1 MAVVSPPGLF
11 NRPAYPSGMASA
23 PKKLPRW
30 EIAIIRKRG
39 GVIGTVEAPDA
50 EAAVKAAIEKWGI
63 TEPERQK
70 RLAAHRI
77 S

>member
-1 MAVVSPPGLF
+1 MAP
-11 NRPAYPSGMASA
+11 
-23 PKKLPRW
+23 KLPRW

-39 GVIGTVEAPDA
+39 EEIGTVEAPNA
-50 EAAVKAAIEKWGI
+50 EAAIKAAIEKWEI
-63 TEPERQK
+63 TDPERQK